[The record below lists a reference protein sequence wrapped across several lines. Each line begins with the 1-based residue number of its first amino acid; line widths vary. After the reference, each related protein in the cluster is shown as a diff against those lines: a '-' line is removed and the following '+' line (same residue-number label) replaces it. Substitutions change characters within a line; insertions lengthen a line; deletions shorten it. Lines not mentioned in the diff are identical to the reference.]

1 MKGINVFR
9 FTMLIGLFCI
19 TLMGCNTT
27 GSDVDTEATVDNLN
41 QTVRIKPPSEVVE
54 DGSCM
59 ANTLSFLVGQPETA
73 LQAMQYPENTR
84 ILVHGQVVNSIVDPS
99 RLNLVI
105 GLDRNISF
113 VYCG

>member
-1 MKGINVFR
+1 MFRLRFLIIMVF
-9 FTMLIGLFCI
+9 FTLI
-19 TLMGCNTT
+19 GCNTT
-27 GSDVDTEATVDNLN
+27 GGDAELDSFDNDISDMSVGT
-41 QTVRIKPPSEVVE
+41 PPSEVVE
-54 DGSCM
+54 NGTCM
-59 ANTLSFLVGQPETA
+59 ANTLSFLVGQPESA

-84 ILVHGQVVNSIVDPS
+84 ILVHGQVVNSIVDPA

>member
-1 MKGINVFR
+1 MFRSIFLINIIY
-9 FTMLIGLFCI
+9 L
-19 TLMGCNTT
+19 TLVGCNTT
-27 GSDVDTEATVDNLN
+27 ANNLDVNASVQESSDSAFGL
-41 QTVRIKPPSEVVE
+41 PPSEVVE
-54 DGSCM
+54 NGTCM

-84 ILVHGQVVNSIVDPS
+84 ILVHGQVVNSAIDPS

-105 GLDRNISF
+105 GLDRNIRF

>member
-1 MKGINVFR
+1 MIRSIVIFS
-9 FTMLIGLFCI
+9 LLFSI
-19 TLMGCNTT
+19 LLGCNTPKD
-27 GSDVDTEATVDNLN
+27 DVEVDLSKKEPGENSYN
-41 QTVRIKPPSEVVE
+41 SPPSKVAEN
-54 DGSCM
+54 GSCM

-84 ILVHGQVVNSIVDPS
+84 ILIYGQVVDSFVDPT

>member
-1 MKGINVFR
+1 MIVKANKDHLEKILDIELDSFDND
-9 FTMLIGLFCI
+9 I
-19 TLMGCNTT
+19 
-27 GSDVDTEATVDNLN
+27 SDMSVGT
-41 QTVRIKPPSEVVE
+41 PPSEVVE
-54 DGSCM
+54 NGTCM
-59 ANTLSFLVGQPETA
+59 ANTLSFLVGQPESA

-84 ILVHGQVVNSIVDPS
+84 ILVHGQVVNSIVDPA

>member
-1 MKGINVFR
+1 MRKLGF
-9 FTMLIGLFCI
+9 LIILVS
-19 TLMGCNTT
+19 LNLLGCNTI
-27 GSDVDTEATVDNLN
+27 GDDVKVVAPVNKLTDSLAEM
-41 QTVRIKPPSEVVE
+41 PPSEVVE

-73 LQAMQYPENTR
+73 LQAMKYPENTR
-84 ILVHGQVVNSIVDPS
+84 ILVHGQVVGSIVDS
-99 RLNLVI
+99 TRLNLVI

>member
-1 MKGINVFR
+1 MFR
-9 FTMLIGLFCI
+9 FFFLAGILLAI
-19 TLMGCNTT
+19 LSGCNSTVSDPGLSASADIS
-27 GSDVDTEATVDNLN
+27 GSSPVMV
-41 QTVRIKPPSEVVE
+41 PPSEVVE

-84 ILVHGQVVNSIVDPS
+84 ILVHGQLVNSGVDPS

-105 GLDRNISF
+105 GLDRNIRF